1 MEEAPNEATK
11 AMDRSER
18 GRQNNEEGYSFEDKV
33 AELYRLLH
41 FQVEHGRLFGGRQVD
56 LFLTGHF
63 GDMTIHRA
71 IECKAGQVKAEHM
84 DSFIAKLRMVRREYP
99 SAIGTIVSAVS
110 FTDAIAAQAVQEGIQ
125 LTLHRDLAARLFDGH
140 AYAQALI
147 REIESNEQYPKS
159 KYIEPMIGHDA
170 VGESSPAFEILDEWL
185 LDGEW
190 NQLTLLGDVGTG
202 KSFLSRML
210 AHRLATRFLEQPLA
224 APFPVRIDLRNADR
238 EFSLEGLVITHLA
251 QNGLGQ
257 VSFDVFQYSL
267 AQGNI
272 VLILDGFDEMAA
284 RVTPQVTSRNFLE
297 LARCVRGRAK
307 VLLTCRTHYFK
318 SRTEEEEVILGG
330 TKDYGSETARDLYWE
345 LIARKGFKIAYLR
358 PFDTSQIEQYVRR
371 AKPFDADQ
379 AMQKIRGTY
388 NLMELSQRPMLLEM
402 IVKSIDKLTAPEIN
416 AATLYDVYTSA
427 WVYRDKWRDV
437 LTPEEKLSF
446 LTALSRS
453 LWDEDISGIHYTRLL
468 DYVQENL
475 ASQIQDPQRLIE
487 IDSEVRT
494 ASFLTRDPLGNYGFA
509 HKSHGEFFFARY
521 IAAQLN
527 SGSVDCLRTR
537 RLTAE
542 IIHFLNYMTD
552 RRNVEPLLETVL
564 RGSYTPL
571 VSENALVCLYG
582 FRRADA
588 LDEHSADGGQ
598 PLDEFTVSLPSK
610 VDLKGAKLSQ
620 VSLEGAMLPDANF
633 SGANLSEGIFRRAYL
648 TGANFSDANL
658 TKSQMVNARLW
669 SVSARSATMVRANFE
684 GADFRGADMT
694 GADLSDAFLLRTR
707 YEDAV
712 LKDIIWNGA
721 VLPEELSAR
730 VDRVAG
736 ALLKQRLTDSD
747 SPTSNQLT
755 DSDSL
760 TLNQYWLLIEQL
772 RPFMLRVARLTSLM
786 IHVDAEDLVQDTILS
801 LYAPQHIE
809 RLTKADSQVQQDYVY
824 SVMRRM
830 LLSQEARAKKE
841 SAYAAGLEPEDE
853 WIADDEE
860 FVEDEEEA
868 ESAELENIQSEES
881 DELDIYSYPIP
892 LVSAEEVAGPD
903 AAGGV
908 SEVDFDSFQALA
920 QADKQLDENIF
931 SLEMREVLSDR
942 VWRIVNANFIKGY
955 TIREIAEQEEMRP
968 VSVKNILDTARNVL
982 RKHFADRVTSD

>member
-1 MEEAPNEATK
+1 MEEAPDKAAK

-18 GRQNNEEGYSFEDKV
+18 GRRNNEEGYSFEDRV

-56 LFLTGHF
+56 LFLTGNF

-99 SAIGTIVSAVS
+99 SAVGAIVSAVS
-110 FTDAIAAQAVQEGIQ
+110 FTDAITAQAAQEGIQ
-125 LTLHRDLAARLFDGH
+125 LTLYRDLAAKLFDGH

-170 VGESSPAFEILDEWL
+170 VGDSSPAFEILDEWL

-210 AHRLATRFLEQPLA
+210 AHRLATKFLEQPLA
-224 APFPVRIDLRNADR
+224 APFPIRIDLRNADR
-238 EFSLEGLVITHLA
+238 EFSLEGLIITHLA

-272 VLILDGFDEMAA
+272 ALILDGFDEMAA

-330 TKDYGSETARDLYWE
+330 SQDYGSETARDLYWE

-358 PFDTSQIEQYVRR
+358 PFDTAQIEQYVRR

-379 AMQKIRGTY
+379 AMKKIRGTY

-402 IVKSIDKLTAPEIN
+402 IVKSINKLNAPEIN

-437 LTPEEKLSF
+437 LSAEEKLSF
-446 LTALSRS
+446 LTALTRS
-453 LWDEDISGIHYTRLL
+453 LWDEDIPGIHYTRLL

-487 IDSEVRT
+487 IDNEVRT
-494 ASFLTRDPLGNYGFA
+494 ASFLTRDQSGNYGFA

-521 IAAQLN
+521 ISSQLN
-527 SGSVDCLRTR
+527 AGGVDCLRTR
-537 RLTAE
+537 RLTTE
-542 IIHFLNYMTD
+542 VINFLNYMID
-552 RRNVEPLLETVL
+552 HNNVEPLLETVL
-564 RGSYTPL
+564 KGPYIPL

-588 LDEHSADGGQ
+588 LDEYSADGDE
-598 PLDEFTVSLPSK
+598 PPDEFTIILPPK
-610 VDLKGAKLSQ
+610 MNLKGAKLSQ
-620 VSLEGAMLPDANF
+620 VVLEGAMLPGADF
-633 SGANLSEGIFRRAYL
+633 SEATLSEGIFRRADL
-648 TGANFSDANL
+648 TDANLSKANL
-658 TKSQMVNARLW
+658 TKSQLVNATLR
-669 SVSARSATMVRANFE
+669 SVNARSATMVRANLE
-684 GADFRGADMT
+684 GVDLAGTDLT
-694 GADLSDAFLLRTR
+694 GADLSDAYLLQIR

-712 LKDIIWNGA
+712 LRDITWNGA
-721 VLPEELSAR
+721 VLPEELSAQIER
-730 VDRVAG
+730 ATQD
-736 ALLKQRLTDSD
+736 LLKRRLSDSD
-747 SPTSNQLT
+747 PH
-755 DSDSL
+755 
-760 TLNQYWLLIEQL
+760 TLNQYWQLIEQL
-772 RPFMLRVARLTSLM
+772 RPYMFRVARLTSLM
-786 IHVDAEDLVQDTILS
+786 VHVDAEDLVHDAIISLS
-801 LYAPQHIE
+801 APPHLE
-809 RLTKADSQVQQDYVY
+809 RLSKANTQEQQDYVY

-830 LLSQEARAKKE
+830 LLSQEARAKRE
-841 SAYAAGLEPEDE
+841 SAYMDGAGTEDE
-853 WIADDEE
+853 WIDDDEE
-860 FVEDEEEA
+860 FVDEEEA
-868 ESAELENIQSEES
+868 ESENIQAEES
-881 DELDIYSYPIP
+881 DEPELSTYLMP
-892 LVSAEEVAGPD
+892 LVSAEEVAEPGDDGDMSAVDPD
-903 AAGGV
+903 LT
-908 SEVDFDSFQALA
+908 EFTA
-920 QADKQLDENIF
+920 QADTRLDEDML

-942 VWRIVNANFIKGY
+942 VWRIVNAIYIEGY
-955 TIREIAEQEEMRP
+955 TIREIADREEMSP
-968 VSVKNILDTARNVL
+968 VGVKNILDTARSVL
-982 RKHFADRVTSD
+982 RKHFADRTASE